1 MSVLED
7 KKIIIIEDSSFS
19 RAIIYS
25 KLKKIGFS
33 NIAMPETSLEAWDQI
48 IDSHISNEPFDLV
61 ITDLNMPDLDGMDL
75 VERIKSDPATVNIKV
90 IVISA
95 DADKIIIKA
104 ALQTGANSYLTKP
117 IEDFEFRKTVLKFL
131 GVTESDIKNAA

>member
-90 IVISA
+90 IDVSA